1 MARSVDWFQR
11 LPQILALLEE
21 PGHPQLLNRQGIQ
34 DLFGVERRNAQY
46 LLTRFGASRFG
57 NALCIERAQLANAL
71 RELATQDGCVRQIQ
85 RHQNVRTVLADRRAG
100 LKLARI
106 TQPPPSSNSPGQLP
120 STIQFEPGRLAIE
133 FSGAVDLLSQLFEL
147 SRAIGDDFERF
158 EALLNRDPLL
168 D

>member
-46 LLTRFGASRFG
+46 LLTRFGAARFG

-85 RHQNVRTVLADRRAG
+85 RHQNVRTVLADRRVS

-106 TQPPPSSNSPGQLP
+106 TLPPSSNSLGQLP
-120 STIQFEPGRLAIE
+120 STIQFEPGCLSIE
-133 FSGAVDLLSQLFEL
+133 FSGAVDLLGQLLEL